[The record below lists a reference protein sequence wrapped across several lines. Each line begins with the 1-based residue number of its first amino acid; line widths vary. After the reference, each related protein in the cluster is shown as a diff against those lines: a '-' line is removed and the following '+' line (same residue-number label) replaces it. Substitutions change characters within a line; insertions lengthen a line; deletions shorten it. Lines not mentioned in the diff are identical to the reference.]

1 MPGVVFFSY
10 QIVLRSDGASAH
22 SQSFS
27 GLFSLFHQYL
37 DLLKEPG
44 EKKHSAKGTHSV
56 QEHKNHLI
64 HKTKPKNHQKLAHQ
78 KTVVKQHP
86 AVLLT
91 WSLKKQNKNN
101 WTPLQTP
108 ARPAAFGLEGFA
120 VWINGSAVC
129 SNVLVND
136 LINTSK

>member
-91 WSLKKQNKNN
+91 WSLKKTKQKQLDT
-101 WTPLQTP
+101 TPN
-108 ARPAAFGLEGFA
+108 ARPPRSPLDWKDLLSGLMDRRF
-120 VWINGSAVC
+120 VQMFWLMI
-129 SNVLVND
+129 
-136 LINTSK
+136 